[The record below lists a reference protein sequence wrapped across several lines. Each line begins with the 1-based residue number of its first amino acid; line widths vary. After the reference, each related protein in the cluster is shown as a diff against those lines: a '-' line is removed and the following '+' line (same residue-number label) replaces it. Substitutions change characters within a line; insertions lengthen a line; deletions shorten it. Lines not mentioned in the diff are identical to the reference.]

1 MAPFSCFF
9 KASSNIIRLFCMH
22 AQLGLILCYPLDCRC
37 PGSSVHGII
46 PGRML
51 EWVAISSSRGSS
63 GPRDWTCVSC
73 SSCIGR
79 WILYHWATWAVAVF
93 YPWIMSNSLQP
104 HGLQH
109 ARVPRPSLSPR
120 VCSISCP
127 LSQWC
132 HPTVSSS
139 CPRLLPSAPGKPH
152 HISMHHRIAFLE
164 LRFLINLTLPK

>member
-1 MAPFSCFF
+1 
-9 KASSNIIRLFCMH
+9 MH

-63 GPRDWTCVSC
+63 WPRDWTRVSC
-73 SSCIGR
+73 SSCTGSFTTEPPGL
-79 WILYHWATWAVAVF
+79 WLF
-93 YPWIMSNSLQP
+93 FSPWVMSDSLQP

-109 ARVPRPSLSPR
+109 ARVPWPSLSPR

-132 HPTVSSS
+132 HPTISSS
-139 CPRLLPSAPGKPH
+139 CPLLLPSSPGKPH
-152 HISMHHRIAFLE
+152 HISMQHRIAFLE